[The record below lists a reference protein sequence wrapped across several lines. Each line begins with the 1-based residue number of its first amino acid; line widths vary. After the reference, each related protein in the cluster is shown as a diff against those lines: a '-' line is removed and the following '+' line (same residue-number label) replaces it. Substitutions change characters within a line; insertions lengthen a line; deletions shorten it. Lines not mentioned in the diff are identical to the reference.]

1 MNLNNFRYVKTI
13 CRKLNQMLPKLV
25 RLSFKYLLFKS
36 TKLCYLGRG
45 EYILESII
53 VFPGVNL
60 EVSVCPFCAK
70 KPFWI
75 TVGGCTLSHITRK
88 VLMAL

>member
-13 CRKLNQMLPKLV
+13 CRKLNEKLPKLV

-36 TKLCYLGRG
+36 PKLCYLGGG
-45 EYILESII
+45 EHTVY
-53 VFPGVNL
+53 VVCPGVNL
-60 EVSVCPFCAK
+60 EVSASPFCTK

-75 TVGGCTLSHITRK
+75 TGGSSEQLG
-88 VLMAL
+88 